1 MAETVAI
8 ILAAGISSRM
18 NPAPP
23 AGDGVNTDI
32 PKVLHQVCGR
42 PMLSYVLDACWRAGV
57 AKIYV
62 VVGYGGQ
69 QVKETF
75 STDSDIVW
83 VNQQHQKGTA
93 DAVLCCKEHL
103 ADFDGQTLVLC
114 GDGPLVRPQTLKT
127 LIETYRAE
135 KPALALATAILD
147 NPTGYGR
154 IIRNENGNI
163 TGIVEHNDCTDEQ
176 LKIREVNPSYY
187 LFNNKILF
195 EALQKVKPDNAKKE
209 YYLTDALSIIIA
221 AGHKVTTI
229 PAVRPEEAMGINDRD
244 QLGKVNKI
252 MRQRLTQNLVND
264 SKNGIVT
271 ALPKQTDKSGRKG
284 RE

>member
-1 MAETVAI
+1 M
-8 ILAAGISSRM
+8 AAGISSRM
-18 NPAPP
+18 NA
-23 AGDGVNTDI
+23 DI

-42 PMLSYVLDACWRAGV
+42 PMLSYVLDACRRAGV
-57 AKIYV
+57 VKIYV

-69 QVKETF
+69 HVKETF
-75 STDSDIVW
+75 STDSDIIW
-83 VNQQHQKGTA
+83 VNQQQQKGTA
-93 DAVLCCKEHL
+93 HAVLCCKQYL

-135 KPALALATAILD
+135 KPALVLATATLD
-147 NPTGYGR
+147 DPTGYGR

-176 LKIREVNPSYY
+176 LRISEINPSYY

-195 EALQKVKPDNAKKE
+195 EAIQKVKPDNVKKE

-221 AGHKVTTI
+221 AGHKVTAI
-229 PAVRPEEAMGINDRD
+229 PAVRPEEAMGINDRA
-244 QLGKVNKI
+244 QLDRVNKI
-252 MRQRLTQNLVND
+252 MRQRLAQKLVNQH
-264 SKNGIVT
+264 KNGIVT